1 LSFGWPRVLVNMA
14 VVTAVSASACVR
26 LVVAATRGHFRSANA
41 QAKLYQE
48 MSLLA
53 RSMETGRPVLRSKAS
68 PLRAA
73 ASRSDRKLSASAA
86 VLKVLFHR
94 CLATFHRTV

>member
-1 LSFGWPRVLVNMA
+1 MA

-41 QAKLYQE
+41 QAKLYQDT
-48 MSLLA
+48 SLLA
-53 RSMETGRPVLRSKAS
+53 RSMETGRPVPVSKAS

-86 VLKVLFHR
+86 VLNVAFQR
-94 CLATFHRTV
+94 RPATLHRTT